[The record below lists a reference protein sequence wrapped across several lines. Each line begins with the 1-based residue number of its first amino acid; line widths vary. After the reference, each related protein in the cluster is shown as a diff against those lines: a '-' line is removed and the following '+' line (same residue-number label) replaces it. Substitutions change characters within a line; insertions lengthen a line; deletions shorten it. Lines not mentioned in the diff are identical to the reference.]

1 MKPHIALPW
10 IAGFDLYPTETL
22 EFKKEILPRAVKEN
36 WLCLFYHDVD
46 KPLCRLVQDENK
58 IKPVP
63 VSD

>member
-1 MKPHIALPW
+1 
-10 IAGFDLYPTETL
+10 
-22 EFKKEILPRAVKEN
+22 LPRAVKEN